1 PSEYY
6 LNAKGLDDFII
17 GYQAPVDDEP
27 VPYLTSAEKA
37 KTNNSD
43 FVVGYGDNPQKAS
56 QEPQPEPVA
65 EAKPEPVVEA
75 KPEPVV
81 EAKPEP
87 AAKQPAP
94 VKKSRSDV
102 ADLLD
107 ELDSK
112 I

>member
-1 PSEYY
+1 M
-6 LNAKGLDDFII
+6 
-17 GYQAPVDDEP
+17 
-27 VPYLTSAEKA
+27 
-37 KTNNSD
+37 
-43 FVVGYGDNPQKAS
+43 VGYGDNPQKAS

-65 EAKPEPVVEA
+65 EAKPEPVAET

-81 EAKPEP
+81 KTRPEP

>member
-1 PSEYY
+1 M
-6 LNAKGLDDFII
+6 
-17 GYQAPVDDEP
+17 
-27 VPYLTSAEKA
+27 
-37 KTNNSD
+37 
-43 FVVGYGDNPQKAS
+43 VGYGDNPQKAS

-65 EAKPEPVVEA
+65 EAKPEPVV
-75 KPEPVV
+75 KTR
-81 EAKPEP
+81 PEP